1 MNEKSVELIT
11 GPYRAG
17 KSMRLLHELLD
28 YCQKAPLTGQP
39 VILTVPSH
47 RYKGLLEE
55 RIAAILKQNDGASGL
70 FGLTILPF
78 YELCH
83 HLLRLTGTSFRL
95 LGDGLRPAVLLKAME
110 RTAKEE
116 RLTTLQNISHFAGT
130 HAQILEL
137 IDELERAALTPTDVL
152 ATLNRAAASDSRYIE
167 LARVYQAYWQELE
180 TLSVYDERKLAFKT
194 REMIAA
200 LPPGTLNIGIFAID
214 GFDRLNPLQLS
225 IFSALSRQCQRTVI
239 AFDYMEADTAG
250 GGAEYAWK
258 DKSIKGLREV
268 FGTVK
273 ETYMQPGDLPRAK
286 RILSSSLD
294 RCLEMEEVA
303 RDVKECLLSGMPA
316 SEIVVV
322 ARSLKPYLPAI
333 KAAFNRANVEYYL
346 DESVSVA
353 SLPLIKYLRRLLLL
367 SINDF
372 ARLEVIRTLRSPF
385 CNLEFLGLDKN
396 EVEQIDQRSI
406 KNVVVQG
413 LSDWSAESS
422 VLRLLNLLKCPADGT
437 LSYFVGYVEDL
448 IDQLLILPSDE
459 EFADPLIAWEEHQA
473 LLEVR
478 RILAELLFEDELL
491 APVYGETVLTY
502 QSFCARLEKTFEK
515 ANYRRPRPASGAVTI
530 CGADLVSNRR
540 YKTVF
545 LTGLIEGEF
554 PRRGERSGF
563 LSRDEVRRWHDFGVD
578 IENPRHHE
586 SFELSLFNSLVERA
600 TDRLYLSYPN
610 YELEGEETVQS
621 FFLNEGGESPVSF
634 YHEPRLRAG
643 QRPVSKKEQALG
655 LFWHG
660 QSEEGMKKALSQLS
674 YIDEDFALQIAEP
687 IAFVQSR
694 TRPGAID
701 NPGDKTGDISEQ
713 VRLKLAKV
721 DLPEYWSV
729 SKLSDY
735 GKCPFRFWV
744 SHSLNIKAME
754 EPSAGLDARLLGEVY
769 HKCLELFYSGLAAK
783 QLSML
788 DNDIASLAT
797 FFDQCI
803 KDSLDWLVTTKPFK
817 VTEFWDYEQKEIY
830 FRLRRFFA
838 RERES
843 ALKSG
848 GEFVPVAFE
857 KAFGFEEDGS
867 ASALVIKGQALDEQE
882 RTVKLRGRIDRI
894 DRASDGRLQV
904 IDYKAGSKPISLE
917 EARQG
922 SNMQMPV
929 YALAASQCIEPGAHV
944 SSGVFLSISQAKSIG
959 RIDFDKVGAELLPQ
973 VKEHIVNF
981 VHGIE
986 QGKFQVQPVDAKVCS
1001 TCDHGMVCRIAELGK
1016 SDAYGEE

>member
-17 KSMRLLHELLD
+17 KSMRLLRELVE
-28 YCQKAPLTGQP
+28 YCQKAPLTGSP

-47 RYKGLLEE
+47 RYKGLIEE
-55 RIAAILKQNDGASGL
+55 RIAAILKEKGTESGL

-78 YELCH
+78 YDLCH
-83 HLLRLTGTSFRL
+83 YLLRLTGNGFRL
-95 LGDGLRPAVLLKAME
+95 LGDGLRPAVLIKAME
-110 RTAKEE
+110 RSAKEE

-152 ATLNRAAASDSRYIE
+152 STLARAAASDSRYIE

-194 REMIAA
+194 REIIAA
-200 LPPGTLNIGIFAID
+200 LPSGTLGIGIFAID

-225 IFSALSRQCQRTVI
+225 IFSALSKQCQRTLI
-239 AFDYMEADTAG
+239 AFDYMEADTTG

-268 FGTVK
+268 FGTVR
-273 ETYMQPGDLPRAK
+273 ETFMECSTASKAK

-303 RDVKECLLSGMPA
+303 RDVKDCLLAGQPA

-322 ARSLKPYLPAI
+322 ARSLEPYLPAI
-333 KAAFNRANVEYYL
+333 KAAFDRANVDYYL
-346 DESVSVA
+346 DQSVSVA

-367 SINDF
+367 TLNDF

-385 CNLEFLGLDKN
+385 CNLEYLGLDKN

-413 LSDWSAESS
+413 LADWHGEES
-422 VLRLLNLLKCPADGT
+422 VLKLLNLLKKPADGT

-478 RILAELLFEDELL
+478 RILSELLFEDELL
-491 APVYGETVLTY
+491 APVYGETILTY

-515 ANYRRPRPASGAVTI
+515 ANYRRPRPSKGAVTI

-540 YKTVF
+540 FQTVF

-554 PRRGERSGF
+554 PRRSERSGF
-563 LSRDEVRRWHDFGVD
+563 LSRDEVRRWLGFGVD
-578 IENPRHHE
+578 IENPRQHE
-586 SFELSLFNSLVERA
+586 SFELSLFNSLVDRA
-600 TDRLYLSYPN
+600 TDKLFLSYPT
-610 YELEGEETVQS
+610 YQMEGEETVQS

-643 QRPVSKKEQALG
+643 IRPVSKREQALS

-660 QSEEGMKKALSQLS
+660 QTEEGMRKALNDLTF
-674 YIDEDFALQIAEP
+674 IDEDFALQVAEP
-687 IAFVQSR
+687 IAFVQAR

-701 NPGDKTGDISEQ
+701 VPSDKTGDISEQ
-713 VRLKLAKV
+713 VRLGLAKV
-721 DLPEYWSV
+721 NLPEYWSV

-735 GKCPFRFWV
+735 GKCPFKFWV
-744 SHSLNIKAME
+744 SHTLNIKALE

-769 HKCLELFYSGLAAK
+769 HKCLELFYSGLESR

-788 DNDIASLAT
+788 DNDIAPLAI

-803 KDSLDWLVTTKPFK
+803 KDALEWLVTSRPFK

-838 RERES
+838 RERET
-843 ALKSG
+843 ALKTG

-857 KAFGFEEDGS
+857 KAFGFEDEAGS
-867 ASALVIKGQALDEQE
+867 ASALVISTNE

-894 DRASDGRLQV
+894 DKANDGRVQV
-904 IDYKAGSKPISLE
+904 IDYKAGSKPISLD

-929 YALAASQCIEPGAHV
+929 YALAANQCIEPGAHV
-944 SSGVFLSISQAKSIG
+944 SSGIFLSISQAKSIG

-986 QGKFQVQPVDAKVCS
+986 QGKFPVLPVDQKVCA